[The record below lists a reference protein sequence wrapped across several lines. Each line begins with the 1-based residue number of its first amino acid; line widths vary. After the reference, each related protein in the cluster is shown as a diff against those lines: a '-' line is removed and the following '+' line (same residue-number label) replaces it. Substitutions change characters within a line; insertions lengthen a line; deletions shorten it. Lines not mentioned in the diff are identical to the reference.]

1 MRNIRWLT
9 ALLLV
14 FTLIA
19 AACSAS
25 DDDSETATDAEETT
39 EATDEA
45 ADDTAEDT
53 EDTTESEEDG
63 EEMADGEP
71 AEVATDFGV
80 TDDAIKLG
88 ISGDLSGPFAALVT
102 AITEATTV
110 YFEQVNAEGGI
121 AGRQVELEIIDS
133 GYDVNRHL
141 DNYAE
146 LSEESDAGVV
156 MITQSTGSPHTSAI
170 AGDLIAD
177 DMIAIPLSWYSG
189 WATDFGANV
198 FEMNTNYCLEA
209 MNAVEYVGTELV
221 EAEAPSVAIVSLPG
235 EYGQDGA
242 AGAKIAAEQ
251 LGFEVVYDGEGAIA
265 GEDLTPIVQAIMDA
279 EPDLVFLTTTPAQ
292 TSALLGETR
301 SRGLEALWTGS
312 SPSFSAPVHLAG
324 DLAQEFSDYYFHSA
338 YAAAW
343 DSNDSPGM
351 QDLVG
356 SLVEAAGDLPMA
368 TADNLVAGWVAGIF
382 AQTVLEK
389 AAENGD
395 MTRAGVVAA
404 ANEVSVDFQGLQPN
418 QEWFGEPNDFVVRAS
433 YIFDVDVEAADLA
446 NTIADGGGTGLIPL
460 AEEYVGSVAADYQFD
475 EPCFVSEG

>member
-1 MRNIRWLT
+1 MKNIRWLT

-25 DDDSETATDAEETT
+25 DDDEDTAT
-39 EATDEA
+39 EA
-45 ADDTAEDT
+45 A
-53 EDTTESEEDG
+53 EDTTEDTEATEDTAEEEMADEEMAD

-80 TDDAIKLG
+80 TDDTIRLG

-102 AITEATTV
+102 AITESTKV
-110 YFEQVNAEGGI
+110 YFEKVNAEGGI

-133 GYDVNRHL
+133 AYDVTRHL

-146 LSEESDAGVV
+146 LSEESEAGVV
-156 MITQSTGSPHTSAI
+156 MLTQSTGSPHTSAI
-170 AGDLIAD
+170 AGDLIED
-177 DMIAIPLSWYSG
+177 DLIAIPLSWYSG
-189 WATDFGANV
+189 WPTGFGTNV

-209 MNAVEYVGTELV
+209 MNAVEYVGSELV
-221 EAEAPSVAIVSLPG
+221 EADVPKVAVVTLPG

-242 AGAKIAAEQ
+242 AGAKIAVEQ
-251 LGFEVVYDGEGAIA
+251 LGWELAYDGEGAIPGGGA
-265 GEDLTPIVQAIMDA
+265 DLTPIVQAILDA
-279 EPDLVFLTTTPAQ
+279 QPDLVFITATPGDTA
-292 TSALLGETR
+292 SLLGETR

-312 SPSFSAPVHLAG
+312 GPSFSAPVHLAG
-324 DLAQEFSDYYFHSA
+324 DLAQEFSDYYYQSGY
-338 YAAAW
+338 YATW
-343 DSNDSPGM
+343 DSNDSAGM
-351 QDLVG
+351 QDLVA
-356 SLVEAAGDLPMA
+356 SMIEAQPDLPVA
-368 TADNLVAGWVAGIF
+368 TADSLVSGWAAGIF

-404 ANEVSVDFQGLQPN
+404 ANEVTVDFQGLQPN

-433 YIFDVDVEAADLA
+433 YIYDVDVAAADLA
-446 NTIADGGGTGLIPL
+446 NTIADGGGTGLVPI

-475 EPCFVSEG
+475 DACFVSEG

>member
-1 MRNIRWLT
+1 MKNIRWLT

-14 FTLIA
+14 FTLIV

-25 DDDSETATDAEETT
+25 DDDTDTAT
-39 EATDEA
+39 EA
-45 ADDTAEDT
+45 ADDTTEATEGAEGTTEDT
-53 EDTTESEEDG
+53 EPAADD

-80 TDDAIKLG
+80 TDDTIRLG

-102 AITEATTV
+102 AITEAQEV
-110 YFEQVNAEGGI
+110 YWDKVNAEGGI
-121 AGRQVELEIIDS
+121 AGRQVELVILDNA
-133 GYDVNRHL
+133 YDVTRHL

-170 AGDLIAD
+170 AGDLIED
-177 DMIAIPLSWYSG
+177 NLIAIPLSWYSG

-209 MNAVEYVGTELV
+209 MNAVEYVGGELV
-221 EAEAPSVAIVSLPG
+221 EADTPKVAVVSLPG

-242 AGAKIAAEQ
+242 TGAKIAVEQ
-251 LGFEVVYDGEGAIA
+251 LGWELAYDGEGAIA

-279 EPDLVFLTTTPAQ
+279 SPDLVFITATPAQ
-292 TSALLGETR
+292 TAALLGETR

-312 SPSFSAPVHLAG
+312 GPSFSAPVHLAG
-324 DLAQEFSDYYFHSA
+324 DLAQEFSDYYFQSA
-338 YAAAW
+338 YAAPW

-351 QDLVG
+351 QDLV
-356 SLVEAAGDLPMA
+356 SSMVEAKGDLPMA

-382 AQTVLEK
+382 AKTVLEQ
-389 AAENGD
+389 AAANGD

-404 ANEVSVDFQGLQPN
+404 ANEVTVDFQGLQPN

-433 YIFDVDVEAADLA
+433 YILDVDVAAADLA

-475 EPCFVSEG
+475 QPCFVSEG